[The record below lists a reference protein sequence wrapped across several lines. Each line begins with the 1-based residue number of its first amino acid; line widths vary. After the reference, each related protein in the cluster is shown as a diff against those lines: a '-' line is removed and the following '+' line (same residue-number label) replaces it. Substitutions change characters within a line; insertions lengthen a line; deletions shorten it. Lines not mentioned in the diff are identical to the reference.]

1 MTAQLIDGKA
11 IAASLRQQI
20 ALRDADRR
28 QQVLR
33 APWLAVILV
42 GSDPAS
48 QVYVSHKRKD
58 CEEVGFVSQA
68 YDLPAATAQ
77 DELMALIDRLND
89 EPSIDGI
96 LVQLPLP
103 EHLDA
108 SLLLERI
115 RPDKDVDGFHP
126 YNIGRLAQR
135 MPLLRPC
142 TPKGIMTLLHST
154 GVDLYGMHAVVVGA
168 SNIVGRPMA
177 MELLLAGCT
186 VTVTHRFT
194 KDLPLHVGQA
204 DIIVVAA
211 GKPGLVHG
219 EWVKPGAIVI
229 DVGIN
234 RQADGKL
241 IGDVVYETA
250 LPRAGWITP
259 VPGGV
264 GPLTNAILLTH
275 LMRAARDQAAHL
287 MPAGASSLQLGEPG
301 TTR

>member
-20 ALRDADRR
+20 AQRVTERR
-28 QQVLR
+28 QQGQR
-33 APWLAVILV
+33 APGLAVILV

-58 CEEVGFVSQA
+58 CEEVGFLSQA
-68 YDLPAATAQ
+68 YDLPANTEQA
-77 DELMALIDRLND
+77 ELMALIDRLNED
-89 EPSIDGI
+89 PAIDGI

-103 EHLDA
+103 AHLDA

-142 TPKGIMTLLHST
+142 TPKGIMTLLQST
-154 GVDLYGMHAVVVGA
+154 GADLYGMHAVVVGA

-194 KDLPLHVGQA
+194 KDLPMHVGQA
-204 DIIVVAA
+204 DIVVVAA
-211 GKPGLVHG
+211 GKTGLVKG
-219 EWVKPGAIVI
+219 EWIKEGAIVI

-234 RQADGKL
+234 RQDDGKL

-250 LPRAGWITP
+250 LSRAGWITP

-264 GPLTNAILLTH
+264 GPMTRACLLENTLHAAEH
-275 LMRAARDQAAHL
+275 LHD
-287 MPAGASSLQLGEPG
+287 
-301 TTR
+301 

>member
-11 IAASLRQQI
+11 IAASLRLQI
-20 ALRDADRR
+20 AERVAERRR
-28 QQVLR
+28 QGLR
-33 APWLAVILV
+33 APGLAVILV

-58 CEEVGFVSQA
+58 CEEVGFDSRA
-68 YDLPAATAQ
+68 YDLPAETSQ
-77 DELMALIDRLND
+77 EELLGLIDSLNQNP
-89 EPSIDGI
+89 EIDGI

-103 EHLDA
+103 AHLDA

-115 RPDKDVDGFHP
+115 SPDKDVDGFHP

-135 MPLLRPC
+135 MPMLRPC
-142 TPKGIMTLLHST
+142 TPKGIITLLAST
-154 GVDLYGMHAVVVGA
+154 GVDLYGLNAVVVGA

-177 MELLLAGCT
+177 LELLLAGCT

-194 KDLPLHVGQA
+194 KDLAAHVANA
-204 DIIVVAA
+204 DLLVVAV
-211 GKPGLVHG
+211 GKPGLVKG

-234 RQADGKL
+234 RQEDGKL
-241 IGDVVYETA
+241 VGDVEYQPA
-250 LPRAGWITP
+250 LQRASWITP

-264 GPLTNAILLTH
+264 GPMTRACLLENTLYAAEH
-275 LMRAARDQAAHL
+275 LH
-287 MPAGASSLQLGEPG
+287 P
-301 TTR
+301 

>member
-20 ALRDADRR
+20 AQRVVERR
-28 QQVLR
+28 QQGLR
-33 APWLAVILV
+33 APGLAVILV

-58 CEEVGFVSQA
+58 CEEVGFVSVA
-68 YDLPAATAQ
+68 HDLPASTSQ
-77 DELMALIDRLND
+77 GELLALIDHLND
-89 EPSIDGI
+89 DQAIDGI

-103 EHLDA
+103 AHLDA
-108 SLLLERI
+108 SQLLERI
-115 RPDKDVDGFHP
+115 SPDKDVDGFHP
-126 YNIGRLAQR
+126 FNVGRLAQR
-135 MPLLRPC
+135 IPLLRPC
-142 TPKGIMTLLHST
+142 TPKGIMTLLQST
-154 GVDLYGMHAVVVGA
+154 GVDPHGLNAVIVGA

-194 KDLPLHVGQA
+194 KDLPGHLANA
-204 DIIVVAA
+204 DLVVVAA
-211 GKPGLVHG
+211 GKPGLVKG
-219 EWVKPGAIVI
+219 EWIKPGAIVI

-241 IGDVVYETA
+241 VGDVEFDA
-250 LPRAGWITP
+250 AAERAGWITP

-264 GPLTNAILLTH
+264 GPMTRACLLENT
-275 LMRAARDQAAHL
+275 LYAAESLHSQA
-287 MPAGASSLQLGEPG
+287 E
-301 TTR
+301 

>member
-20 ALRDADRR
+20 AQRVAERR
-28 QQVLR
+28 QQGLR
-33 APWLAVILV
+33 APGLAVILV

-58 CEEVGFVSQA
+58 CEEVGFLSQA
-68 YDLPAATAQ
+68 YDLPATTSQADLT
-77 DELMALIDRLND
+77 ALIDRLND

-142 TPKGIMTLLHST
+142 TPKGIMTLLQST

-194 KDLPLHVGQA
+194 KDLPMHVGLA
-204 DIIVVAA
+204 DIVVVAA
-211 GKPGLVHG
+211 GKPGLVAG
-219 EWVKPGAIVI
+219 EWIKQGAIVI

-234 RQADGKL
+234 RQSDGKL

-250 LPRAGWITP
+250 LLRAGWITP

-264 GPLTNAILLTH
+264 GPMTRACLLENTLHAAEH
-275 LMRAARDQAAHL
+275 LHD
-287 MPAGASSLQLGEPG
+287 
-301 TTR
+301 

>member
-20 ALRDADRR
+20 AQRVAERR
-28 QQVLR
+28 QQGLR
-33 APWLAVILV
+33 APGLAVILV

-58 CEEVGFVSQA
+58 CEEVGFLSQA
-68 YDLPAATAQ
+68 YDLPATTSQA
-77 DELMALIDRLND
+77 ELMALIDRLND
-89 EPSIDGI
+89 DASIDGI

-142 TPKGIMTLLHST
+142 TPKGIMTLLQST
-154 GVDLYGMHAVVVGA
+154 GADLYGMHAVVVGA

-194 KDLPLHVGQA
+194 KDLPMHVGQA
-204 DIIVVAA
+204 DIVVVAA
-211 GKPGLVHG
+211 GKPGLVQG
-219 EWVKPGAIVI
+219 EWIKPGAIVI

-264 GPLTNAILLTH
+264 GPMTRACLLENTLHAAEH
-275 LMRAARDQAAHL
+275 LHA
-287 MPAGASSLQLGEPG
+287 
-301 TTR
+301 

>member
-11 IAASLRQQI
+11 IAAKLRQQI
-20 ALRDADRR
+20 AQRVAERREQGLR
-28 QQVLR
+28 V
-33 APWLAVILV
+33 PGLAVILV

-58 CEEVGFVSQA
+58 CEEVGFLSEA
-68 YDLPAATAQ
+68 YDLPADTSQ
-77 DELMALIDRLND
+77 DELMALIDRLNE

-103 EHLDA
+103 AHLDA

-142 TPKGIMTLLHST
+142 TPKGIMALLQST
-154 GVDLYGMHAVVVGA
+154 GADLYGMHAVVVGA

-194 KDLPLHVGQA
+194 KDLPTHVGQA
-204 DIIVVAA
+204 DIVVVAA
-211 GKPGLVHG
+211 GKPGLVKG
-219 EWVKPGAIVI
+219 EWIKPGAIVI

-241 IGDVVYETA
+241 VGDVTFEAA
-250 LPRAGWITP
+250 LSRAGWITP

-264 GPLTNAILLTH
+264 GPMTRAGLLENTLHAAEH
-275 LMRAARDQAAHL
+275 LHN
-287 MPAGASSLQLGEPG
+287 
-301 TTR
+301 